1 MSDKNINNE
10 PNENKEKDTVL
21 EKVLEGEEI
30 KPKKINFFK
39 KVWYSITKFDKY
51 LEMGLEGVGRAIK
64 YLLQITAIFV
74 LIIALVGLYDTSNNL
89 DEFKQN
95 IQENVPEFKYSEGI
109 VSLEGAENKVY
120 KMQDNNFGFGTII
133 IDLNTED
140 EAVVKEYENSI
151 LSNEEGASDT
161 NSTDQNL
168 ATTNSNMGIIIL
180 KNKIIQVSKLAE
192 SDETKSVVSL
202 TYDEV
207 LQNIFGSSN
216 IELTKKDLLEYL
228 DGNGKT
234 YIYLVNFVSYFIAY
248 FILYITS
255 GIIYVLI
262 LALIGYLTGIFTK
275 MKLRFS
281 VVFNM
286 SVYAFTLSNILNM
299 IYFVVN
305 YFAGITIKYF
315 DIAYVAIAYVYL
327 VTIIFLIKSDFFKKQ
342 QENSKE
348 LKNNK
353 KGEEDGQEQI

>member
-10 PNENKEKDTVL
+10 PNENEEKDAVI
-21 EKVLEGEEI
+21 EKVLEGKEV

-64 YLLQITAIFV
+64 YLMQITAIFA
-74 LIIALVGLYDTSNNL
+74 LIIALVGLYDTNKNL
-89 DEFKQN
+89 VEFNQN
-95 IQENVPEFKYSEGI
+95 IQQNAPEFKYSEGI
-109 VSLEGAENKVY
+109 VSLEGTENKVY
-120 KMQDNNFGFGTII
+120 KLQDTNFGLGTII

-140 EAVVKEYENSI
+140 ESAITEYENSI
-151 LSNEEGASDT
+151 LSSQE
-161 NSTDQNL
+161 NSKI
-168 ATTNSNMGIIIL
+168 GIIIL
-180 KNKIIQVSKLAE
+180 KNKIIQVAGTSDGEASKG
-192 SDETKSVVSL
+192 VVTF
-202 TYDEV
+202 TYDEI

-216 IELTKKDLLEYL
+216 IELTKQDLLDYL
-228 DGNGKT
+228 DGNGRT
-234 YIYLVNFVSYFIAY
+234 YIFIINFFSYFIAY
-248 FILYITS
+248 FILYILS
-255 GIIYVLI
+255 GIIYVLT
-262 LALIGYLTGIFTK
+262 LALIGYLTGVLTK

-327 VTIIFLIKSDFFKKQ
+327 VTIIFLIKSDFFKKEK
-342 QENSKE
+342 ENLKE
-348 LKNNK
+348 LKNKK
-353 KGEEDGQEQI
+353 KGEENGQEQI